1 MYAINVFP
9 NDTLKVSFVGYKT
22 ELVEIKGRTKVN
34 VKLTPE
40 EMKMD
45 EVVVTGYLNVRKES
59 YTGTVT
65 RVEGEELLKVGNRN
79 VVSALQ
85 VFDPSF
91 RIITNNEMGSNPNAI
106 PDFYIRG
113 QSGISDFSFGSASEV
128 ELKSNSN
135 LPVFILDGLE
145 VSVEKIYDMDPT
157 RIKSM
162 TILKDAAATAIYGSR
177 ASNGVVVVE
186 TVAPEAGKF
195 NISYNG
201 SMSITAPDLRSY
213 DYFNAEEKLLVEEL
227 SGYFAEGT
235 SDGTLTEDVRKNLS
249 EYWSKQNNILKGVY
263 TDWLALPLRTGYNLK
278 HSLAVDGG
286 NDNIR
291 YV

>member
-1 MYAINVFP
+1 M
-9 NDTLKVSFVGYKT
+9 
-22 ELVEIKGRTKVN
+22 
-34 VKLTPE
+34 
-40 EMKMD
+40 
-45 EVVVTGYLNVRKES
+45 
-59 YTGTVT
+59 
-65 RVEGEELLKVGNRN
+65 
-79 VVSALQ
+79 
-85 VFDPSF
+85 FDPSF

-235 SDGTLTEDVRKNLS
+235 SDGTLTVL
-249 EYWSKQNNILKGVY
+249 V
-263 TDWLALPLRTGYNLK
+263 
-278 HSLAVDGG
+278 
-286 NDNIR
+286 
-291 YV
+291 

>member
-186 TVAPEAGKF
+186 TVASEAGKF